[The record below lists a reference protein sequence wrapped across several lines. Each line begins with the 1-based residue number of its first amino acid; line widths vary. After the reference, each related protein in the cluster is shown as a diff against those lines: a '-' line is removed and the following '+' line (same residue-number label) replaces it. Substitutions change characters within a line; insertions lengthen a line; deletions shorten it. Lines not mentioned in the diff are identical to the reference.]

1 MNKLSKAH
9 QEQLAA
15 LRAEYTAARDDIA
28 TAAATANEQ
37 IRHLT
42 DDLNEKIAVL
52 NDVIERGNALRADI
66 ESAAQEHYESKS
78 ETWQEGERGS
88 AYSDFVQSWGE
99 ELESVEEVEVEE
111 IDPLSENPEQL
122 LDEDQYP
129 TEPNY

>member
-37 IRHLT
+37 IRQFR

-52 NDVIERGNALRADI
+52 NDVIERGNALRV
-66 ESAAQEHYESKS
+66 EVETAAQEFYENKS
-78 ETWQEGERGS
+78 DAWQEGERGS

-111 IDPLSENPEQL
+111 IDPLSETPEQL